1 MRRILVWSVRESTS
15 PKLWFH
21 NVVIVLCGFWYNPQS
36 QAIICRMIKLRQ
48 WLKPNFRC
56 FLLAFPT
63 KYIVCHYIIPLISVS
78 VSATPAKRLRTL
90 RLRFLNETE
99 IYLELKWFNVTLSNH
114 EAMNIRRAYF
124 VFSFRCHHA
133 PHKSNGWHNL
143 TMKCECVL
151 FMRAKDMPTAVTIIN
166 NASSFVHSSGLLNG
180 TFHNDLINSLSSRD
194 I

>member
-1 MRRILVWSVRESTS
+1 MRFLIQSARNHRQSFAAWQ
-15 PKLWFH
+15 KQFH
-21 NVVIVLCGFWYNPQS
+21 WYNAFLSVVNDSS
-36 QAIICRMIKLRQ
+36 QT
-48 WLKPNFRC
+48 FVV

-63 KYIVCHYIIPLISVS
+63 KYIVCHYILPLISVS
-78 VSATPAKRLRTL
+78 VSATSAKRPRTL

-99 IYLELKWFNVTLSNH
+99 IYLELKWFNVTLSNN

-180 TFHNDLINSLSSRD
+180 TFHISHNDLINSLSSRD